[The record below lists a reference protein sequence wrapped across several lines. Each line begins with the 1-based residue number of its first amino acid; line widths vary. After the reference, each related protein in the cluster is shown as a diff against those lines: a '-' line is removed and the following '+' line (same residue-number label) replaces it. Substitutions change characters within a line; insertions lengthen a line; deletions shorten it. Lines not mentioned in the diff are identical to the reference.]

1 MLTILVSTLVG
12 SLVYILI
19 ENPMRRLVK
28 WAGATASRYVAAMPW
43 HSVCD
48 RTQHS
53 HKPLLHPLLVNY
65 HRQPVWL
72 ALADAPQPSSLPYQ
86 RLDAAGA
93 AQATQLGSTDEEL
106 PAPADLPLMATHSPH
121 LAAAFGGLGAGAGA
135 GAGADARH
143 RHAKVAGTASG
154 SDEGGGDGDNSDE
167 DGGDGEDSAGSGAA
181 DGEED
186 GDTASDDDDDDDDE
200 GSELETDEEPM
211 AGEDLWTTDS
221 ESDSD
226 EGADSDD
233 EAAPAGRSD
242 NDNDDDDE
250 EEEGEDEDE
259 DEDDDD
265 VEAGLP
271 SDDVER
277 LREAGTTVEQL
288 ASDVIDTVEQV
299 RQRWLLPWAGNACPP
314 TGTNPAFLTT
324 GRRHEHCTGHVA
336 GCTGGGGH
344 WRLREARKGRC

>member
-1 MLTILVSTLVG
+1 MLQQCHGTQ
-12 SLVYILI
+12 
-19 ENPMRRLVK
+19 
-28 WAGATASRYVAAMPW
+28 YVTMA
-43 HSVCD
+43 
-48 RTQHS
+48 RHS

-86 RLDAAGA
+86 RLDATGA
-93 AQATQLGSTDEEL
+93 AQATQLGSADEEL

-154 SDEGGGDGDNSDE
+154 SDEGGGDGDSDDDDE

-181 DGEED
+181 DSEEG
-186 GDTASDDDDDDDDE
+186 GDTASDDDDDE

-226 EGADSDD
+226 EGANSDD
-233 EAAPAGRSD
+233 EAAPAGRGD
-242 NDNDDDDE
+242 NDNDGD
-250 EEEGEDEDE
+250 DEDE
-259 DEDDDD
+259 DDDEDEEEDDDD

-314 TGTNPAFLTT
+314 RALTL
-324 GRRHEHCTGHVA
+324 HS
-336 GCTGGGGH
+336 
-344 WRLREARKGRC
+344 